1 MSTLKETTGSQA
13 HPDSALPSRPTESA
27 LDKQVGGNHYS
38 KLAIQPAEYCYAN
51 RIPFMEGCAIK
62 YLTRWRDKGGIA
74 DLEKARHFIDMLI
87 EFEERKPKARNPAAV
102 SAVHSDAKTTTCC
115 DESVHTGCPG
125 TTDHVHRWTWN
136 SATGDTFCGVC
147 LSPKVLPMAPGC
159 PVSPNGEHH
168 RVLKSIGNGFCLHC
182 NCQL

>member
-1 MSTLKETTGSQA
+1 MSTLKETTGSQV

-27 LDKQVGGNHYS
+27 LDTQVGGDHYS

-115 DESVHTGCPG
+115 DESVQC
-125 TTDHVHRWTWN
+125 DHKWTWN
-136 SATGDTFCGVC
+136 PGSGDTFCGTC
-147 LSPKVLPMAPGC
+147 LVNFDPRLHRTLTC